1 MELTKW
7 GKICLLLFP
16 GSSRLLL
23 CVCAA
28 GTKSMDQFT
37 ASNTY
42 LFVLEKWE
50 LQDPIDIAGT
60 GGRNPSPLKTDL
72 TPCPHLEEGPG
83 ASGSCIWSLISFISL
98 YELSTAHSHL
108 GLDRED
114 SYMWTGCGHQHS
126 YCSQLFQQV
135 PRIPLNWS
143 VLGLA
148 PCDANGSKCC

>member
-72 TPCPHLEEGPG
+72 TVSTPG
-83 ASGSCIWSLISFISL
+83 RRTRSLRIL
-98 YELSTAHSHL
+98 YLVTNLIYKPLWA
-108 GLDRED
+108 
-114 SYMWTGCGHQHS
+114 QHS
-126 YCSQLFQQV
+126 
-135 PRIPLNWS
+135 PLPPWSWSWGFLYVNWMWAS
-143 VLGLA
+143 TLILQSA
-148 PCDANGSKCC
+148 LPAGSKDSPELIGAGTGTVWC